1 MLSLAT
7 WARFSLTLFR
17 ILFLTHFRSKKAP
30 PPTSFFHVTSTNVG
44 ISPQNFLTFSF
55 NSFATLVKSWFFWSN
70 PDKIKVMITSL
81 IVILESPNVGQM
93 TTFTILFESRD
104 KVLLVK
110 PWTEI
115 MTSSPLYQNVFILR
129 SPKVANFADGD

>member
-1 MLSLAT
+1 
-7 WARFSLTLFR
+7 
-17 ILFLTHFRSKKAP
+17 
-30 PPTSFFHVTSTNVG
+30 
-44 ISPQNFLTFSF
+44 
-55 NSFATLVKSWFFWSN
+55 
-70 PDKIKVMITSL
+70 MITSL

-104 KVLLVK
+104 KVLLVTEIL

>member
-1 MLSLAT
+1 
-7 WARFSLTLFR
+7 
-17 ILFLTHFRSKKAP
+17 
-30 PPTSFFHVTSTNVG
+30 
-44 ISPQNFLTFSF
+44 
-55 NSFATLVKSWFFWSN
+55 
-70 PDKIKVMITSL
+70 MITSL